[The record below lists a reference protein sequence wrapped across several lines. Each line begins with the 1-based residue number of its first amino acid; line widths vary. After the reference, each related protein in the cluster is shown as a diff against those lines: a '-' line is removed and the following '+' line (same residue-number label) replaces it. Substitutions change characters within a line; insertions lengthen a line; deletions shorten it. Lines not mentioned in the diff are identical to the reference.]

1 MAQPHILVVSN
12 GALCRNPR
20 VVKEA
25 ATLGQNGYD
34 VTVLT
39 IRNHPPSEPLDQAIL
54 ASAPFRRKVLD
65 LLGPG
70 GLRFRAKATRWLS
83 AKLLRR
89 VGWQS
94 PEALG
99 PAKALLEKARAI
111 PADLTIVHNE
121 VPFWIGR
128 RLLAEGRRVAADFED
143 WYSEDLLPAARRHRP
158 LRLLRRL
165 ERTLL
170 SRAAY
175 TSTTSHALADALHTR
190 YGGARPRVIT
200 NSFPL
205 QATTARPIPNK
216 VPAFFW
222 FSQTLG
228 PGRGLEFFLNA
239 WKLTRQ
245 PSELV
250 LLGEPYAGY
259 DAHLLNLLPE
269 NFRPRLRFLPLV
281 APTELPAVIA
291 RHDIGLALEESTIVN
306 RDLTITNKILQYLN
320 AGLAIVATETAGQ
333 REVLA
338 HAPVAGLVMPT
349 SYSRD
354 WATRLDLLLS
364 NAKELEV
371 RKTTARGLAESIYCW
386 EREAPKLVQC
396 VADALLPSPT
406 CDAGP
411 PV

>member
-1 MAQPHILVVSN
+1 MISSSRILIISSGN
-12 GALCRNPR
+12 PCRNPR
-20 VVKEA
+20 PVKEA
-25 ATLGQNGYD
+25 ETLGKAGYE
-34 VTVLT
+34 VTLLT
-39 IRNHPPSEPLDQAIL
+39 PTGDPRL
-54 ASAPFRRKVLD
+54 ASEDRELTASLPFRHQKVSLSTSVRD
-65 LLGPG
+65 
-70 GLRFRAKATRWLS
+70 RATQWLM
-83 AKLLRR
+83 RR
-89 VGWQS
+89 AVRCQIES
-94 PEALG
+94 IRALG
-99 PAKALLEKARAI
+99 SPRELLQKARAI

-190 YGGARPRVIT
+190 YGGTRPRVIT

-205 QATTARPIPNK
+205 QTTTARPVPNK

-396 VADALLPSPT
+396 VADALSPSPT
-406 CDAGP
+406 CGSAEP
-411 PV
+411 